1 MSSSSSSSKPWTTD
15 LKQLLTKNQIT
26 MRQLLLSLLL
36 MLVVVTIGCKPAN
49 HHATPIGDSF
59 VTPEVADVVMYQV
72 NPRVFAPS
80 NSLQAIQG
88 RLDSIQDLGVNMLWI
103 MPIYPIGEEKSK
115 NSPYSVR
122 DYKAVA
128 PEYGTIDDL
137 RTLVEACHERG
148 MGVILDWVANHT
160 AWDNVWVT
168 QHPDWYTH
176 DSVGDIIYP
185 PGTDWT
191 DVADLNYDN
200 LDMRA
205 AMIDA
210 MRFWVD
216 SVGVDGFRCDV
227 ADQVP
232 VDFWTE
238 CISTLRAA
246 AKPRSLIMLAE
257 GSNPENFEAGFDLNY
272 AWEFMRAIAEV
283 MKGDARVNRLI
294 AVDKNE
300 YKDLERGKYKLRFT
314 TNHDE
319 ATKASPVTLYGG
331 AKASMAAFV
340 ATTMLHGGMLVYG
353 SQEVGYPETINF
365 FHYVPVDWNANPGMR
380 DEYKKLIAIYNEHPS
395 LRSSGKAITFDDD
408 ENNVLIVDRVLNNDN
423 VLVVVNVRDAAH
435 NVELPAMWA
444 DKVVTNLM
452 TNSEM
457 KLTKHLTLQPYQ
469 YMLLHNK

>member
-1 MSSSSSSSKPWTTD
+1 M
-15 LKQLLTKNQIT
+15 KQALITLLLLLT
-26 MRQLLLSLLL
+26 
-36 MLVVVTIGCKPAN
+36 VAAAGCKPKD
-49 HHATPIGDSF
+49 HHAQPVNESF
-59 VTPEVADVVMYQV
+59 VVPEIADIVMYQV

-80 NSLQAIQG
+80 NSFQAIIA
-88 RLDSIQDLGVNMLWI
+88 RLDSIEDLGVNMMWI

-137 RTLVEACHERG
+137 RMLVESCHERG

-160 AWDNVWVT
+160 AWDNVWVKE
-168 QHPDWYTH
+168 HPEWYTH
-176 DSVGDIIYP
+176 DAQGNIVFP

-191 DVADLNYDN
+191 DVADLNYSN
-200 LDMRA
+200 KNMRA

-238 CISTLRAA
+238 CIKNLRTA
-246 AKPRSLIMLAE
+246 AKPRRLVMLAE
-257 GSNPENFEAGFDLNY
+257 GANPSNFKAGFDLNY
-272 AWEFMRAIAEV
+272 AWEFMGAIAQV
-283 MKGDARVNRLI
+283 MKGDARVNKLI

-300 YKDLERGKYKLRFT
+300 YKDLESGKYKLRFT

-319 ATKASPVTLYGG
+319 ATKASPITLYGG
-331 AKASMAAFV
+331 QRASMAAFV

-365 FHYVPVDWNANPGMR
+365 FKYVPVDWNANSELR
-380 DEYKKLIAIYNEHPS
+380 EEYKQLIAVYNDHPA
-395 LRSSGKAITFDDD
+395 LRSSGKVIPFDDD
-408 ENNVLIVDRVLNNDN
+408 ENNVLCVDRVLNNDN
-423 VLVVVNVRDAAH
+423 VLVLVNVRSTPSSTD
-435 NVELPAMWA
+435 VPGMWVGKEA
-444 DKVVTNLM
+444 VNLM
-452 TNSEM
+452 TGQPVELKQNIV
-457 KLTKHLTLQPYQ
+457 LQPYQ
-469 YMLLHNK
+469 YLLLGKQ

>member
-1 MSSSSSSSKPWTTD
+1 MKR
-15 LKQLLTKNQIT
+15 LFLFLT
-26 MRQLLLSLLL
+26 LLLAVAV
-36 MLVVVTIGCKPAN
+36 LVMGCKPKD
-49 HHATPIGDSF
+49 HHAIPVANEF
-59 VTPEVADVVMYQV
+59 NVPEVADVVMYQV

-80 NSLQAIQG
+80 NSFQAIIG
-88 RLDSIQDLGVNMLWI
+88 RLDSIEDLGVNMLWI
-103 MPIYPIGEEKSK
+103 MPIYPIGLEKSK

-137 RTLVEACHERG
+137 RMLVQSCHERG

-160 AWDNVWVT
+160 AWDNVWVK

-176 DSVGDIIYP
+176 DSTGNIIFP

-200 LDMRA
+200 KEMRA

-232 VDFWTE
+232 VDFWTD
-238 CISTLRAA
+238 CINNLRAA
-246 AKPRSLIMLAE
+246 AQPRNLIMLAE
-257 GSNPENFEAGFDLNY
+257 GANPDNFTAGFDLNY
-272 AWEFMRAIAEV
+272 AWEFMGAIARV
-283 MKGDARVNRLI
+283 MKGEASVGKLLTT
-294 AVDKNE
+294 DKNE
-300 YKDLERGKYKLRFT
+300 YKDLPPGKFKLRFT

-319 ATKASPVTLYGG
+319 ATKASPITLYGG
-331 AKASMAAFV
+331 PKASMAAFV

-365 FHYVPVDWNANPGMR
+365 FKYVPVNWNANPAMR
-380 DEYKKLIAIYNEHPS
+380 DEYKKLISIYNEHPA
-395 LRSSGKAITFDDD
+395 LRSSGKVVPFDDD
-408 ENNVLIVDRVLNNDN
+408 ENSVLIVDRVLNNDN
-423 VLVVVNVRDAAH
+423 VLVIVNVR
-435 NVELPAMWA
+435 NEINNIELPAMWA
-444 DKVVTNLM
+444 NKTVINLM
-452 TNSEM
+452 TGEDM
-457 KLTKHLTLQPYQ
+457 DLKHHIQVQPYQ
-469 YMLLHNK
+469 YLLLCNKK

>member
-1 MSSSSSSSKPWTTD
+1 MKKAF
-15 LKQLLTKNQIT
+15 LF
-26 MRQLLLSLLL
+26 LLLF
-36 MLVVVTIGCKPAN
+36 VTVMTFGCKPKD
-49 HHATPIGDSF
+49 HHATPVSDSF
-59 VTPEVADVVMYQV
+59 VVPEVADVVMYQV
-72 NPRVFAPS
+72 NPRVFAPQ
-80 NSLQAIQG
+80 NSFQAIIA
-88 RLDSIQDLGVNMLWI
+88 RLDSIEDLGVNMLWI

-128 PEYGTIDDL
+128 PEYGTVDDL
-137 RTLVEACHERG
+137 RMLVQSCHERG

-160 AWDNVWVT
+160 AWDNVWLQ

-176 DSVGDIIYP
+176 DSTGNIIFP

-200 LDMRA
+200 KDMRA

-238 CISTLRAA
+238 CIDNLRAA
-246 AKPRSLIMLAE
+246 AKPRNLIMLAE
-257 GSNPENFEAGFDLNY
+257 GANPDNFKAGFDLNY
-272 AWEFMRAIAEV
+272 AWEFMGAIAQV
-283 MKGDARVNRLI
+283 MKGEAKVGKLLS
-294 AVDKNE
+294 VDKHE
-300 YKDLERGKYKLRFT
+300 YENLDNGKFKLRFT

-331 AKASMAAFV
+331 PKASMAAFV

-365 FHYVPVDWNANPGMR
+365 FHYVPVDWNANPAMR
-380 DEYKKLIAIYNEHPS
+380 DEYKKLIAIYNDHPA
-395 LRSSGKAITFDDD
+395 LRSSGKVVPFDDD

-423 VLVVVNVRDAAH
+423 VLVVVNVRNDAH

-444 DKVVTNLM
+444 GKNVKNLF
-452 TNSEM
+452 TGQEM
-457 KLTKHLTLQPYQ
+457 QLSRRITLQPYQ
-469 YMLLHNK
+469 YLLLGNE